1 MSFNQDSPISDT
13 SSHHSLFGDTSK
25 GKVPLT
31 RSAAVKTNL
40 YKHLDKLEA
49 SVNADFEKYAAETL
63 ARSFPVRQENM
74 SRGEEVEENG
84 YEEEEEEEAILGDL
98 EHVPFVGDTRPP
110 FGSDSIHGLSDV
122 SAHSD
127 REILGHLLDKEKNDD
142 DDEYAWVPD
151 QDLVDEKYSV
161 SPLINHPSGN
171 HHQHRPISPGQYFA
185 ARSLPLDSLDIMF
198 NKSSTTN
205 NTIEDPLSFY
215 FKALPSSLSHRH
227 CHRKPSYII
236 EPNRI
241 LLQATSETSGH
252 TQLKITNTSDKEEH
266 TFSVFS
272 SRAKLRFHPRD
283 GVVSP
288 RSHVEV
294 MIRARRSAIHG
305 ISKRGSSEHASDTI
319 LLLMDDGRY
328 TQRIPVDIRSS
339 EDEKGKPTSTH
350 KKEQES
356 GSEDE
361 KHPPSCPFCA
371 LEDGCFLPK

>member
-1 MSFNQDSPISDT
+1 M
-13 SSHHSLFGDTSK
+13 
-25 GKVPLT
+25 PLT

-215 FKALPSSLSHRH
+215 FVSAL
-227 CHRKPSYII
+227 CMQQVGIKPSHNHIYDRKHYHHPYPIDI
-236 EPNRI
+236 VIVNHPISLNPIVSCCKRHPKH
-241 LLQATSETSGH
+241 QA
-252 TQLKITNTSDKEEH
+252 
-266 TFSVFS
+266 
-272 SRAKLRFHPRD
+272 
-283 GVVSP
+283 
-288 RSHVEV
+288 
-294 MIRARRSAIHG
+294 
-305 ISKRGSSEHASDTI
+305 
-319 LLLMDDGRY
+319 
-328 TQRIPVDIRSS
+328 IPS
-339 EDEKGKPTSTH
+339 
-350 KKEQES
+350 
-356 GSEDE
+356 
-361 KHPPSCPFCA
+361 
-371 LEDGCFLPK
+371 